1 MLVAGAVW
9 VADRPGAVLIGWQGW
24 VLEMSVGILLAG
36 ILLVALFLTLFWR
49 VIGAILG
56 APARYMRHRRLRRR
70 ERGYRSLT
78 LGMVAG
84 AAGDADE
91 ARRQAR
97 RADALLKDPDR
108 KSPRLD
114 SSP

>member
-1 MLVAGAVW
+1 
-9 VADRPGAVLIGWQGW
+9 
-24 VLEMSVGILLAG
+24 MSVGILLAG

-78 LGMVAG
+78 LGMVAV

-97 RADALLKDPDR
+97 RADALLKDPPLTR
-108 KSPRLD
+108 SEEHTSELQSLMRISYAAFCLKKKQTQQI
-114 SSP
+114 